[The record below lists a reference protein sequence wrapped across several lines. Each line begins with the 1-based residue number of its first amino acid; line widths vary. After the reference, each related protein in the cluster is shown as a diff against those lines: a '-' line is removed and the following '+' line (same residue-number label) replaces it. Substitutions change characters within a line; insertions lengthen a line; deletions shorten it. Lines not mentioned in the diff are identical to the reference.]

1 MLFIFL
7 LSLLLDNK
15 IYFVSLFT
23 FCVSM
28 VFLEWVQFFLEKKY
42 KNYLYIFSLI
52 IFVFLIYL
60 SEFLFQDLSIKDNN
74 IFKFLISVV
83 VILWISFAAMSV
95 ISHRD
100 FSSLEKKFWL
110 FFSIPACFS
119 AWFAFVIFYKMH
131 GNWFVISLLMPVWIL
146 DTSGYIFGKYMG
158 RTKLI
163 PKVSPG
169 KTLEGAIAGI
179 FFSVLFYII
188 SSFFKG
194 SFASFI
200 LETHGVFVS
209 LVLFFIL
216 SMVAILGDLFESLL
230 KRNFGI
236 KDSGSLLPGHGGF
249 FDRLDSLIPFIPMAI
264 ILSGVIN

>member
-1 MLFIFL
+1 MGTI
-7 LSLLLDNK
+7 
-15 IYFVSLFT
+15 
-23 FCVSM
+23 
-28 VFLEWVQFFLEKKY
+28 FLEKKY

-188 SSFFKG
+188 SSFF
-194 SFASFI
+194 
-200 LETHGVFVS
+200 
-209 LVLFFIL
+209 
-216 SMVAILGDLFESLL
+216 
-230 KRNFGI
+230 
-236 KDSGSLLPGHGGF
+236 
-249 FDRLDSLIPFIPMAI
+249 
-264 ILSGVIN
+264 